1 MENEGHLC
9 LPFGPVPINKRQ
21 FNKFSEA
28 ILTREIYEKGIKLY
42 QTVYKKQ
49 ILHRYRV

>member
-1 MENEGHLC
+1 MPSLWT
-9 LPFGPVPINKRQ
+9 GPYKRQ
-21 FNKFSEA
+21 LNKFSEA